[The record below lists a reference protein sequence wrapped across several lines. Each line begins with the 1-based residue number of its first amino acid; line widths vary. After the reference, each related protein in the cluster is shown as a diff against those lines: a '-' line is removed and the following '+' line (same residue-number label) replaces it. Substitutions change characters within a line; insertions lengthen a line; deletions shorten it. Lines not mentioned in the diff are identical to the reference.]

1 MKKLRALLV
10 VATGLAAALYWAWLA
25 PREQPP
31 AGLPLAAVKAAQCL
45 GGSEPE
51 GASCRCPTGSAW
63 TGTLCA
69 SGPDGPDTRHVTTVD
84 LRRQR

>member
-1 MKKLRALLV
+1 VKKLRTLLV
-10 VATGLAAALYWAWLA
+10 VAIGLTAALCWALLA
-25 PREQPP
+25 PRQQPQT
-31 AGLPLAAVKAAQCL
+31 GLPLASAKAAQCL